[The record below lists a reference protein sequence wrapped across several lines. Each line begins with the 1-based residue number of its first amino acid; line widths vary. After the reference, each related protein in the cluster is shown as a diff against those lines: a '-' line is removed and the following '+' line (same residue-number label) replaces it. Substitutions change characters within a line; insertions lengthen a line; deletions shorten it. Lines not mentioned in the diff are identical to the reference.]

1 MQSKKF
7 MRVLREL
14 GNKLVEVN
22 PALRQRELQGALE
35 RVNQRLP
42 QSLYIP
48 LLESRYNKLFYV
60 LSVLADEVLT
70 VLAFLVQKYK
80 K

>member
-1 MQSKKF
+1 MQSRKF

-48 LLESRYNKLFYV
+48 LLESRYKLFYV

-70 VLAFLVQKYK
+70 LLAFLVQKYK
-80 K
+80 E

>member
-1 MQSKKF
+1 

-42 QSLYIP
+42 QALYIP
-48 LLESRYNKLFYV
+48 LLESRYKLFYV

-70 VLAFLVQKYK
+70 LLAFLVQKYK
-80 K
+80 Y

>member
-1 MQSKKF
+1 

-48 LLESRYNKLFYV
+48 LLESRYKLFYV

-70 VLAFLVQKYK
+70 LLAFLVQKYK
-80 K
+80 E

>member
-1 MQSKKF
+1 MQSRKF

-42 QSLYIP
+42 QALYIP
-48 LLESRYNKLFYV
+48 LLESRYKLFYV

-70 VLAFLVQKYK
+70 LLAFLVQKYK
-80 K
+80 E

>member
-1 MQSKKF
+1 MQSRKF

-35 RVNQRLP
+35 RVNERLP
-42 QSLYIP
+42 QALYIP
-48 LLESRYNKLFYV
+48 LLESRYKLFYV

-70 VLAFLVQKYK
+70 LLAFLVEKYEQ
-80 K
+80 

>member
-1 MQSKKF
+1 

-42 QSLYIP
+42 QALYIP
-48 LLESRYNKLFYV
+48 LLESRYKLFYV

-70 VLAFLVQKYK
+70 LLAFLVQKYK
-80 K
+80 E